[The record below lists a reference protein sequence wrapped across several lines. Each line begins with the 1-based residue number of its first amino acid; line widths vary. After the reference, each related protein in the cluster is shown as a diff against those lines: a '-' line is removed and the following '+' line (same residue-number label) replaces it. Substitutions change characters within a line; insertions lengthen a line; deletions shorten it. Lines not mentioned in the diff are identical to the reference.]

1 MKLMEIT
8 CTMIQKLNHI
18 YTHKLQVNYYH
29 IQFYYPYSIS
39 KIQCHYTPISQLYYI
54 AVMEPS
60 TKVPIIDLDESEEE
74 TEEERE
80 FSTT

>member
-1 MKLMEIT
+1 MYNDSKIEPHPHTQTPGEL
-8 CTMIQKLNHI
+8 LS
-18 YTHKLQVNYYH
+18 
-29 IQFYYPYSIS
+29 YSILLS
-39 KIQCHYTPISQLYYI
+39 IFHQKKIQCHYTPISQLYYI

-80 FSTT
+80 FTTTWGE